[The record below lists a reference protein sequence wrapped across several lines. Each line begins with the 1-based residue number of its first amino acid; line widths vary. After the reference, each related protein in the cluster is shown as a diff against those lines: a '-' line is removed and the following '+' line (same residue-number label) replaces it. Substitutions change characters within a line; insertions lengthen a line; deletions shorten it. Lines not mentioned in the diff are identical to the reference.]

1 MADDNQMRYALRPM
15 REPDIPQVAALEREA
30 FPTTWPPTSF
40 RHELKSS
47 IARYLVAWDTQAT
60 EREVNEAIGALT
72 NSQDV
77 ASLPLGLGKVGALVR
92 RLFSRPAPPQP
103 AEADLLVGF
112 VGVWFMVDEAHI
124 TSIASKESHR
134 GKGIGELLLIGATE
148 LAHLHKTRLVTLEC
162 RVSNTAALTLYEK
175 YGFQQVG
182 LRPRYYSD
190 NQEDALVLTVSPVTS
205 QRYRG
210 KFLRLKEEH
219 LGRCGDLQFELS

>member
-162 RVSNTAALTLYEK
+162 RVSNTVAQNLYKK
-175 YGFQQVG
+175 YGFKIVG
-182 LRPRYYSD
+182 RRKGYYQD
-190 NQEDALVLTVSPVTS
+190 NGEDAFIMSTDPIESPEY
-205 QRYRG
+205 QRA
-210 KFLRLKEEH
+210 F
-219 LGRCGDLQFELS
+219 GDLRRQHSERWGVSSRYV

>member
-1 MADDNQMRYALRPM
+1 MADDQQMRYALRPM
-15 REPDIPQVAALEREA
+15 RETDIPQVAALEREA

-60 EREVNEAIGALT
+60 EREVREAAGALT
-72 NSQDV
+72 NGQDAV
-77 ASLPLGLGKVGALVR
+77 TLPFGLDKVGAAVR
-92 RLFSRPAPPQP
+92 RLFSRPASPEPL
-103 AEADLLVGF
+103 EKDLLVGF

-162 RVSNTAALTLYEK
+162 RVSNTVAQNLYKK
-175 YGFQQVG
+175 YGFKIVG
-182 LRPRYYSD
+182 RRKAYYQD
-190 NQEDALVLTVSPVTS
+190 NGEDAFVMSTDPIESPEY
-205 QRYRG
+205 QRA
-210 KFLRLKEEH
+210 F
-219 LGRCGDLQFELS
+219 GDLRQQHSERWGVSSRYI